1 MSLTGK
7 TCSLTL
13 TLIKKVKNFDKIIL
27 NILTNDGPFRTI
39 TCNDRDPP
47 WLKDKIK
54 TLIEEKMKYYNNLG
68 SKLSYTHTH
77 CKTYWSLLK
86 TLINGR
92 RVQFKLVLNS

>member
-7 TCSLTL
+7 TCSLTSA
-13 TLIKKVKNFDKIIL
+13 LIKKVKNFDKIIL

-54 TLIEEKMKYYNNLG
+54 TLIEEKMHPKKHPKNFLRIVNINL
-68 SKLSYTHTH
+68 
-77 CKTYWSLLK
+77 
-86 TLINGR
+86 II
-92 RVQFKLVLNS
+92 